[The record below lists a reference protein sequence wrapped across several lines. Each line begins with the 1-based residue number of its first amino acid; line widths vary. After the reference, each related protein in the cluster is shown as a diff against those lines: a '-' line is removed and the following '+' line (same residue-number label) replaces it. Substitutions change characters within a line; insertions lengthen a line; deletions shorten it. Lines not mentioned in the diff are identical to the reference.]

1 MNEQSFSI
9 RINGGEEFE
18 LDRYNSALVRY
29 LGSLA
34 LHDHVQIATEYG
46 TGYIFPEVDGFDE
59 VAEYME
65 ANKYPQAI
73 NCPEVPDYIIEAHAA
88 TIENTSESNDIDEE
102 VEKWRR
108 LFENEAEQ

>member
-1 MNEQSFSI
+1 MSEQSFSI

-46 TGYIFPEVDGFDE
+46 TGYIFPEVEGFDD

-65 ANKYPQAI
+65 ENKYPQAI
-73 NCPEVPDYIIEAHAA
+73 NCPEVPEYVIEAHAR
-88 TIENTSESNDIDEE
+88 TLENISENTDLDEE
-102 VEKWRR
+102 VENWRR
-108 LFENEAEQ
+108 LFEKESDK

>member
-1 MNEQSFSI
+1 MEKPFQINL
-9 RINGGEEFE
+9 NGGEPFE
-18 LDRYNSALVRY
+18 VNTFNSAVVKY
-29 LGSLA
+29 LGALA
-34 LHDHVQIATEYG
+34 IHNHVQMETPKG
-46 TGYIFPEVDGFDE
+46 TGYIFPEVEGFDD

-65 ANKYPQAI
+65 ENKYPQAI

-88 TIENTSESNDIDEE
+88 TIENTSESNDLDEE